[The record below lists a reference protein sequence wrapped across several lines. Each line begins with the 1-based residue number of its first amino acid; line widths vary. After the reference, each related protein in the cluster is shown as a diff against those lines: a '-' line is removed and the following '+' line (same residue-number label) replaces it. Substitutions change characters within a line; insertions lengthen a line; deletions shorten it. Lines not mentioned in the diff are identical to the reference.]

1 MAPSTTI
8 SRLGIAL
15 CMGAGVA
22 FAVQP
27 VLGSI
32 ALDGGAEIVPMLG
45 WRYALAAILLAVV
58 ARRSLRALSPRV
70 AAGALALGLVL
81 YTADSFLFYAAL
93 ERTSAPF
100 ASLLHYAHL
109 AVVVG
114 AAAFLGRER
123 VDARR
128 AAALVA
134 ILTGIALVGG
144 GAASFDLVGM
154 GLALASAGVYAVY
167 ILASDR
173 LLRGTD
179 PVAYS
184 TLLTTGAAIAFLG
197 IGSVQGSLLAL
208 GGPTGVSVVVLGA
221 FLGSAFAL
229 TAFLAG
235 IRLVG
240 PGTAALLVTVEVPV
254 GLALAALAL
263 GDRLATPQ
271 LAGAALVVAAI
282 VLLQIRMPSLR
293 IPTAPL
299 VAARR
304 LQLRLARVD
313 AEPARLHTRRAL
325 ELFGEPA

>member
-1 MAPSTTI
+1 MTTSSTV

-15 CMGAGVA
+15 CLAAGVA

-45 WRYALAAILLAVV
+45 WRYALAAIVLALV
-58 ARRSLRALSPRV
+58 ARRSLRTLSPRV
-70 AAGALALGLVL
+70 AVGALGLGLVL

-114 AAAFLGRER
+114 AAALLGRER

-134 ILTGIALVGG
+134 ILTGIAFVGG
-144 GAASFDLVGM
+144 GAVSLDLVGM
-154 GLALASAGVYAVY
+154 GLAIASAGVYAVY

-179 PVAYS
+179 PIAYS
-184 TLLTTGAAIAFLG
+184 SLLTTGAAIAFLG
-197 IGSVQGSLLAL
+197 IGTVQGSLLAL
-208 GGPTGVSVVVLGA
+208 GGATGVSVVVLGA
-221 FLGSAFAL
+221 LLGSAFAL

-240 PGTAALLVTVEVPV
+240 PGTASLLVTVEVPV
-254 GLALAALAL
+254 GLALAAVAL
-263 GDRLATPQ
+263 GDRLAPPQ
-271 LAGAALVVAAI
+271 LAGAALVVGAI
-282 VLLQIRMPSLR
+282 VLLQVRVPTLR
-293 IPTAPL
+293 VTDAPL
-299 VAARR
+299 AAARR
-304 LQLRLARVD
+304 LQLRLARAD

>member
-1 MAPSTTI
+1 M
-8 SRLGIAL
+8 
-15 CMGAGVA
+15 
-22 FAVQP
+22 
-27 VLGSI
+27 
-32 ALDGGAEIVPMLG
+32 
-45 WRYALAAILLAVV
+45 VV
-58 ARRSLRALSPRV
+58 
-70 AAGALALGLVL
+70 GALALGLVL

-128 AAALVA
+128 VAALVA

-154 GLALASAGVYAVY
+154 GLALGSAGVYAVY

-197 IGSVQGSLLAL
+197 IGSVQGSLLAV

-240 PGTAALLVTVEVPV
+240 PGTASLLVTIEVPV
-254 GLALAALAL
+254 GLALAAVAL
-263 GDRLATPQ
+263 GDRLASPQ
-271 LAGAALVVAAI
+271 LAGAALVVGAI
-282 VLLQIRMPSLR
+282 VLLQARVPMPG
-293 IPTAPL
+293 IPDAPL
-299 VAARR
+299 AAARR
-304 LQLRLARVD
+304 LQLRLARAD